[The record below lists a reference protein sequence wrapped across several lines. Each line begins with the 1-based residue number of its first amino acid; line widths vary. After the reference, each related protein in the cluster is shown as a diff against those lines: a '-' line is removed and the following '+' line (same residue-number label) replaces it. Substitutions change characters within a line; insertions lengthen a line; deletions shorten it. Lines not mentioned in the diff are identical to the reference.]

1 LQLFSSLAA
10 IFYVAHEISCA
21 PSRPFTAA
29 VSLSSWSPAAV
40 FAAFFFAASSAAVLH
55 VFHLQPSFFLATL
68 HGSCFAFFMV
78 TGSRF
83 AAFFFA
89 AFSAAVLH
97 VFHLQPSFFLATLHG
112 SCFAFFMV
120 TGSRFAAFFFAAFSA
135 AA

>member
-21 PSRPFTAA
+21 SSRPFTAA

-40 FAAFFFAASSAAVLH
+40 LAAFFFAASSAAVLH
-55 VFHLQPSFFLATL
+55 VAIFHLQPSFFLATL
-68 HGSCFAFFMV
+68 HGSCFAF
-78 TGSRF
+78 
-83 AAFFFA
+83 
-89 AFSAAVLH
+89 
-97 VFHLQPSFFLATLHG
+97 
-112 SCFAFFMV
+112 CMV